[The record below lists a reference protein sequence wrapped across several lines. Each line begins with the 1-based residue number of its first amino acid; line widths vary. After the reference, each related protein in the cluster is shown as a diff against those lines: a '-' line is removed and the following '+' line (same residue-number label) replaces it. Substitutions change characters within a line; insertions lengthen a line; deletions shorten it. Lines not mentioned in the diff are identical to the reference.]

1 MIKNNHILL
10 QRGKIIMEYN
20 EKKFAASA
28 NKKTMGM
35 WLAMLLVLSVA
46 YALEIKKGLKT
57 PVYFLLMEL
66 VAWIPF
72 IVGLVAIKIQG
83 WHSKLYHNIVGVGY
97 GLFYLYIMATSPGT
111 LAFTYIL
118 PLVSMF
124 IIYKNRNFIIR
135 CGIATVAVL
144 IFSIIRN
151 YLSGM
156 NTASDVSNYEIQ
168 LGMILFCYI
177 GYIVSINHMKKHDDA
192 LLGSVQ
198 TNLDRVITTVEQV
211 KTASDEVVD
220 GVTVVREL
228 SEENKESA
236 REVVE
241 GMEGL
246 TDKSGV
252 LGQKIDSSMEMT
264 ENIDQQVGNVAG
276 LVGHMVEISKKSAE
290 HAGNSYTELKNV
302 VETTNTMAKLS
313 SEAEVILNEF
323 RNQFEK
329 VKQETSTI
337 ENISS
342 QTNLLA
348 LNASIEAA
356 RAGDAGRGFAVVA
369 DEIRNLSTGT
379 QNSSTSI
386 MEALS
391 HLEETSDKMTESIS
405 TILKLIS
412 ESLVTMQNVNVS
424 VGTIAE
430 DSRQLGDEIQVV
442 DTAMKQVENSNKNMV
457 ENMKQ
462 VQDIMIDMAESIKG
476 SEETTVTMMNKYEE
490 TARNVVKIEQ
500 VVGKLVEELG
510 EGGFMSIEDVAAGMK
525 IQIID
530 KKHKKEYHTE
540 IAEVDENQV
549 MIAATPQAEEFLSG
563 GIGKGE
569 LEVQI
574 VVNNTV
580 YIWKEEVALKS
591 GAGVYRIHLEGNP
604 KVLNRRRHPRL
615 PLNNSCQVTLKSQGR
630 SFEGKMVNIS
640 AGGFAFSSAAP
651 EFANCVGEMVE
662 LKVNNMNIL
671 QGRVLTGMVIR
682 STDNKGDYIIGGRLL
697 EDDIDILNYVKAR
710 VKEY

>member
-1 MIKNNHILL
+1 
-10 QRGKIIMEYN
+10 MEYD

-57 PVYFLLMEL
+57 PIYFLIMEL
-66 VAWIPF
+66 IAWVPF
-72 IVGLVAIKIQG
+72 IAGIVAVKIQG
-83 WHSKLYHNIVGVGY
+83 WHTKLYHNIAGVGY
-97 GLFYLYIMATSPGT
+97 GLFYLYIMVTSPGT

-135 CGIATVAVL
+135 CGIASIAVL
-144 IFSIIRN
+144 IYSIIRN
-151 YLSGM
+151 YMNGM
-156 NTASDVSNYEIQ
+156 NTPSDVSNYEIQ
-168 LGMILFCYI
+168 FGMILFCYI
-177 GYIVSINHMKKHDDA
+177 GYIVAINHMKKHDDA

-198 TNLDRVITTVEQV
+198 ANLERVITTVDQV

-236 REVVE
+236 QNVVDS
-241 GMEGL
+241 MEDL
-246 TDKSGV
+246 TDKSRV

-264 ENIDQQVGNVAG
+264 EDIDQQVGNVAG

-290 HAGNSYTELKNV
+290 HAGSSYTELKNV

-313 SEAEVILNEF
+313 SEAEIILNEF

-329 VKQETSTI
+329 VKQETGTI
-337 ENISS
+337 ESISS

-356 RAGDAGRGFAVVA
+356 RAGEAGRGFAVVA

-386 MEALS
+386 MEALK

-412 ESLVTMQNVNVS
+412 ESLITMQNVNES

-430 DSRQLGDEIQVV
+430 DSKQLGDEIQVV
-442 DTAMKQVENSNKNMV
+442 DTAMKRVETSNKNMV
-457 ENMKQ
+457 DNMKQ
-462 VQDIMIDMAESIKG
+462 VQDIMINMTESVKD
-476 SEETTVTMMNKYEE
+476 SETTTVTMMNKYEE
-490 TARNVVKIEQ
+490 TARNVIKIEQ
-500 VVGKLVEELG
+500 VVGRLVEELG
-510 EGGFMSIEDVAAGMK
+510 EGGFMSLEDVTAGMK
-525 IQIID
+525 ITITD
-530 KKHKKEYHTE
+530 KKQGKEFHTE
-540 IAEVDENQV
+540 IAEVDENRV
-549 MIAATPQAEEFLSG
+549 MIAATPQVEKFMADYTGKDEF
-563 GIGKGE
+563 
-569 LEVQI
+569 EVQI

-580 YIWKEEVALKS
+580 YIWNEVNMVHKS
-591 GAGVYRIHLEGNP
+591 GAEKYQLHLEGSP

-615 PLNNSCQVTLKSQGR
+615 PLSNECQITLKSKNR
-630 SFEGKMVNIS
+630 SFGGRMVNIS
-640 AGGFAFSSAAP
+640 AGGFAFSCTAS
-651 EFANCVGEMVE
+651 EFANCVGENVE
-662 LKVNNMNIL
+662 LKITGLDIL
-671 QGRVLTGMVIR
+671 KDRALIGVVIR
-682 STDNKGDYIIGGRLL
+682 STDNKGSYIVGGRLL
-697 EDDIDILNYVKAR
+697 EDDLDILNYVKSR
-710 VKEY
+710 VKA